1 MNLDRNV
8 FMTYTF
14 IDTHT
19 HLDGEEF
26 DNDRDE
32 VVERA
37 RQAGVS
43 RVFIPAIDL
52 KSVETVLAT
61 CRRYKGYARPM
72 IGLHPEEVKDDWQQV
87 LAGMKHYLDHKE
99 HGFIAILAAVRSRL
113 ANLLEGAF
121 DGRTAAGA
129 SFLGWFWF

>member
-1 MNLDRNV
+1 
-8 FMTYTF
+8 MTYTF

-43 RVFIPAIDL
+43 QVFIPAIDL

-72 IGLHPEEVKDDWQQV
+72 IGLHPEEVKEDWQQV
-87 LAGMKHYLDHKE
+87 LAEMRKYLDHKG
-99 HGFIAILAAVRSRL
+99 HGFIAIGEV
-113 ANLLEGAF
+113 G
-121 DGRTAAGA
+121 
-129 SFLGWFWF
+129 LG